1 MRSLEAK
8 PLKCK
13 SMKAIFAQ
21 NNILQDEQNM
31 KVGLANLNLNLK
43 NDIVFSNQVP
53 VGQRM
58 YKN

>member
-1 MRSLEAK
+1 
-8 PLKCK
+8 
-13 SMKAIFAQ
+13 MKAIFAQ